1 MAVTNTKFEIKG
13 LAETLDVFKQLESEI
28 GDKQAR
34 SKVLLPAIKEAM
46 QPVLNMAKMLAPNDT
61 GMLKNTLTIV
71 GRRPTNRD
79 RKSKYITSKDSVIA
93 MVTTKNIPKKL
104 KNKFSQ
110 SHAGLIS
117 DYANATK
124 GSEFKNIA
132 GQKLRTAK
140 RNFYENHGIPYDARA
155 VANEFGTGKMGA
167 NPFMRVSLE
176 SQAMKVTN
184 LLGQILKQ
192 KIEQYR
198 SKKK

>member
-1 MAVTNTKFEIKG
+1 MSTNTKFEITG
-13 LAETLDVFKQLESEI
+13 LGETLNVFKQLESEI

-34 SKVLLPAIKEAM
+34 SKILIPAIKEAM
-46 QPVLNMAKMLAPNDT
+46 QPVLNMARMLAPNDT
-61 GMLKNTLTIV
+61 GMLRNTLTIV

-79 RKSKYITSKDSVIA
+79 RKSKYITSSDTVIA

-104 KNKFSQ
+104 KNKFMQ
-110 SHAGLIS
+110 THAGLIS
-117 DYANATK
+117 DYANAKK

-132 GQKLRTAK
+132 GQKLKAAK
-140 RNFYENHGIPYDARA
+140 RSFYENHGIPYDARA

-176 SQAMKVTN
+176 SQAMKVSQM
-184 LLGQILKQ
+184 LGQILRQ

-198 SKKK
+198 SKAK